1 MEWFA
6 PIAGVIRTVA
16 PSIATALGG
25 PLAGMAVRE
34 LSNVILG
41 KPDATQDEI
50 VAAVQGATPDQL
62 AALKKIDADFQI
74 RMKELGID
82 LERIAASDRA
92 SARDMNAKTRD
103 WMPRVLA
110 IMVTVGFFGVLW
122 WMMLYGLPA
131 NGAEA
136 LLFMLGALQTSF
148 AAIIAFYYGT
158 NVSSGEKTGIIA
170 AMGNRIKGA

>member
-6 PIAGVIRTVA
+6 PIAGIIRTVA

-34 LSNVILG
+34 LSNAVLG

-50 VAAVQGATPDQL
+50 VAAVQGATPEQL

-74 RMKELGID
+74 SMKGLGID

-92 SARDMNAKTRD
+92 SARGMPAKVND
-103 WMPRVLA
+103 WLPRSLAVL
-110 IMVTVGFFGVLW
+110 VTFGFFGVLS
-122 WMMLYGLPA
+122 WMMLYGLPSS
-131 NGAEA
+131 GSEA
-136 LLFMLGALQTSF
+136 LLLMLGALQSAWT
-148 AAIIAFYYGT
+148 AIIAFYYGS
-158 NVSSGEKTGIIA
+158 SSGSAAKTDMLA
-170 AMGNRIKGA
+170 AMGNRNKGA

>member
-6 PIAGVIRTVA
+6 PIAGIIRTVA
-16 PSIATALGG
+16 PSIATAIGG

-34 LSNVILG
+34 LSNAVLG

-50 VAAVQGATPDQL
+50 VAAVQGATPEQL

-92 SARDMNAKTRD
+92 SARDMQAKVND
-103 WMPRVLA
+103 WLPRSLAVL
-110 IMVTVGFFGVLW
+110 VTFGFFGVLS
-122 WMMLYGLPA
+122 WMMLYGMPSS
-131 NGAEA
+131 GSEA
-136 LLFMLGALQTSF
+136 LLLMLGALQSAWT
-148 AAIIAFYYGT
+148 AIIAFYYG
-158 NVSSGEKTGIIA
+158 SSAGSAAKTDMLA
-170 AMGNRIKGA
+170 AMGNRNKGA